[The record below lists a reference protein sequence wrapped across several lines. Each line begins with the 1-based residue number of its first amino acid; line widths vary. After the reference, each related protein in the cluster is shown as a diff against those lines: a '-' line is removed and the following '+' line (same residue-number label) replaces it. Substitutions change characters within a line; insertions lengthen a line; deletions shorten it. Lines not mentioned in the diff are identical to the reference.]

1 MGISVGLRLR
11 RSMRRSLCVRL
22 GMVSLHSQVHLRL
35 RLCLDLSMRLRLR
48 RPRPVPTTCLT
59 SPAVISHL
67 IQQSLKAREA
77 IGEFGEAGVTSVDH
91 GSTLLRT
98 SLHSGHHRWVRTRRR
113 GRHGSAPWQRG
124 MDGGTSRHRGRTW
137 SRAHRVR
144 PRGGRPRRH
153 RPLPQPGIEASRAL
167 THRVPP
173 M

>member
-11 RSMRRSLCVRL
+11 CSMRRSLCVRL

-35 RLCLDLSMRLRLR
+35 RLRLGLSIRLRLR
-48 RPRPVPTTCLT
+48 RPRPLPATCLT
-59 SPAVISHL
+59 SPAVIPHL

-113 GRHGSAPWQRG
+113 GRHGSTPWHRG
-124 MDGGTSRHRGRTW
+124 MDGGTSRHRGRTR

-144 PRGGRPRRH
+144 PGGGGPRRH
-153 RPLPQPGIEASRAL
+153 RPLPQPRIEASRAL
-167 THRVPP
+167 AHRVPP